1 MISYFRMLQTY
12 FNKNMLEA
20 GIDEAGRGPLFGRVY
35 TASVIIPPDDTF
47 VKPFIKDSKKLSK
60 KNRDIAYDFI
70 KQHAIDYSVSYKDH
84 DYIDKF
90 NIYNATY
97 NCMHNSLDRL
107 IVEPDMIL
115 VDGSDFQIYTKDSE
129 IVPHRCIVKGDNL
142 YASIACASILA
153 KVSRDNYIEELCQKY
168 PLLDEYYDLSN
179 NKGYGTKKHLEGIK
193 KYGITPWHRRSFG
206 ICKGRMI
213 NKKFY

>member
-1 MISYFRMLQTY
+1 MKSYFRMLQTY

-97 NCMHNSLDRL
+97 NCMHNSLDKL

-115 VDGSDFQIYTKDSE
+115 VDGSDFSNIYKRFRNCSTS
-129 IVPHRCIVKGDNL
+129 L
-142 YASIACASILA
+142 YS
-153 KVSRDNYIEELCQKY
+153 KR
-168 PLLDEYYDLSN
+168 
-179 NKGYGTKKHLEGIK
+179 
-193 KYGITPWHRRSFG
+193 
-206 ICKGRMI
+206 
-213 NKKFY
+213 